1 MYPDKILGIFH
12 LYGLMIGIG
21 ILACFGILTLCC
33 KKFKIEEKFVD
44 FAFFNGIISIVV
56 GFGSAALFQ
65 AIYDYI
71 EDPSKGFH
79 FGGITFLGGL
89 IGGVATFL
97 ILYFIVRKRYKARLI
112 DILSIVPCCI
122 LIAHGFGRI
131 GCLFAGCCHGAPT
144 DAWYGIY
151 MHTSKY
157 GYAKVVPTQ
166 LFEAL
171 FLFALFA
178 VCFLLLW
185 KKKFRYNMSVYLIG
199 YGIFRF
205 CNEMLRDDHRGQLL
219 GSLSPSQVWSIV
231 MVVGGIALI
240 FVCKYLFRIRDE
252 QLAKQAEAVEAETPS
267 ETEEP
272 EARPSHE
279 IVWRDANAVETE
291 TAAPEQT
298 EEPEA
303 TEQPEQAAQPA
314 AEVENEKEEKEQ

>member
-44 FAFFNGIISIVV
+44 FVFFNGVVSIVV

-65 AIYDYI
+65 AIYNYI
-71 EDPSKGFH
+71 EDPSAGFH

-89 IGGVATFL
+89 IGGAATFL
-97 ILYFIVRKRYKARLI
+97 ILYFIARKRYKARLI

-199 YGIFRF
+199 YGFFRY

-231 MVVGGIALI
+231 MIVGGVALI

-252 QLAKQAEAVEAETPS
+252 QLAKQAEAVKAETPS
-267 ETEEP
+267 ETEET
-272 EARPSHE
+272 ETRPSHE
-279 IVWRDANAVETE
+279 IVWRDANAVETDTTDTDSE
-291 TAAPEQT
+291 PTERPEQT
-298 EEPEA
+298 EPTEP
-303 TEQPEQAAQPA
+303 PA
-314 AEVENEKEEKEQ
+314 AGAQDQEEKEQ